1 MDDKWMAEALEE
13 AEKALDYGEVPIGA
27 VIVKEA
33 EIIGRG
39 HNEIEKR
46 GVATAHAEMLA
57 IKQAASEIGDW
68 RLVGCTLYVTLQPC
82 RMCFGAL
89 CLSRVTRVV
98 YGAKQS
104 ADLPCGSMDDFFHS
118 ERYCN
123 KIKVT
128 GGVKEE
134 KSLLLLRKFFS
145 NLRRED

>member
-1 MDDKWMAEALEE
+1 MAEALDE
-13 AEKALDYGEVPIGA
+13 AEKALNYGEVPIGA

-33 EIIGRG
+33 GIIGRG

-57 IKQAASEIGDW
+57 IQRAASEIGDW

-104 ADLPCGSMDDFFHS
+104 AGVPCGSMDDFFHS
-118 ERYCN
+118 DSYDYKME
-123 KIKVT
+123 VT
-128 GGVKEE
+128 GGIKEE